1 LDASFVFAAIRKEKL
16 GVAPIDGLSGTPPMA
31 GEGLISASRLERL
44 KKNWVTFSETLKLA
58 LDALRAHKLR
68 SFLTLLGVILAVT
81 TLVFVMSV
89 IAGLNLYVAD
99 RIANLGANV
108 FIVDRFGIITSRD
121 AYIKAQ
127 KRPLLTMDEYERL
140 RENMKLARAVAAEED
155 RNIQTRSG
163 NAIMENT
170 QVMGAT
176 PNFADVRNMNVASG
190 RFITEADD
198 EHHSDVTFIGA
209 DLAEKF
215 FPNVDPIGKTIR
227 AGTHT
232 YQVIGVAEA
241 IGSAF
246 GQSQDNFMIIPI
258 NTFLK
263 GWHRPIDW
271 CAIFV
276 QAPNAEL
283 MSASEDEARMY
294 LRAWRHVDYDAPDNF
309 AILGSDSIMALWHQ
323 LTGNLAFVAMA
334 LVSVFLVVGGIVI
347 MNIMLASVT
356 ERTREIGLRRSLG
369 ARKSH
374 ILLQFLMESAV
385 LAAVGGVIGIL
396 AAYLAVYLVKAVFSF
411 PMDTPLTAV
420 ILSLVLATGVGLFF
434 GIFPAM
440 RAAKLDPIEALRAE
454 G

>member
-1 LDASFVFAAIRKEKL
+1 LAATPLDAL
-16 GVAPIDGLSGTPPMA
+16 TGVPPLTGHVDA
-31 GEGLISASRLERL
+31 RVSRREGL
-44 KKNWVTFSETLKLA
+44 KKNWVTFVETFKLA

-81 TLVFVMSV
+81 TLIFVMSV
-89 IAGLNLYVAD
+89 IAGLNMYVAD
-99 RIANLGANV
+99 RVANLGANV
-108 FIVDRFGIITSRD
+108 FIVDRFGIITSQD
-121 AYIKAQ
+121 DFIKAQ
-127 KRPLLTMDEYERL
+127 KRPLITMEDYERL
-140 RENMKLARAVAAEED
+140 RDTLKLARSVAAEED
-155 RNIQTRSG
+155 RNVQTRVG

-170 QVMGAT
+170 SIMGAT
-176 PNFADVRNMNVASG
+176 ANFADVRSLNVASG
-190 RFITEADD
+190 RFITPADD
-198 EHHSDVTFIGA
+198 EHRSDVAFIGS

-246 GQSQDNFMIIPI
+246 GRSQDNYMIIPI

-271 CAIFV
+271 ATIFI
-276 QAPNAEL
+276 QAPNAEM
-283 MSASEDEARMY
+283 MSASEDEARMF
-294 LRAWRHVDYDAPDNF
+294 LRAWRHLDYHAPDNF

-385 LAAVGGVIGIL
+385 LAAVGGLIGIL
-396 AAYLAVYLVKAVFSF
+396 TAYLAVYLVKASFSF
-411 PMDTPLTAV
+411 PMETPISAV